1 LISRSDNSACAH
13 LVPVRPPRFKMSQ
26 PSDRYVH
33 EVSSGVL
40 SSHQAEALLE
50 LKALLENLEQVNASG
65 SFYNPLTIINPA
77 SRVPKSCPRDGETP
91 PNDASCHRGSSGS
104 SSRPCQCLLASFQT
118 YLTHIQFKMSLFMY
132 LRSRPN
138 DLSLEDLTIMQR

>member
-1 LISRSDNSACAH
+1 
-13 LVPVRPPRFKMSQ
+13 MSQ

-50 LKALLENLEQVNASG
+50 LKTLLENLEQLLESLRVVQEKEKRHPTTLRAIEG
-65 SFYNPLTIINPA
+65 QVAPLL
-77 SRVPKSCPRDGETP
+77 D
-91 PNDASCHRGSSGS
+91 H
-104 SSRPCQCLLASFQT
+104 
-118 YLTHIQFKMSLFMY
+118 FKTSLFMY

-138 DLSLEDLTIMQR
+138 DLTLEDLTIMQR